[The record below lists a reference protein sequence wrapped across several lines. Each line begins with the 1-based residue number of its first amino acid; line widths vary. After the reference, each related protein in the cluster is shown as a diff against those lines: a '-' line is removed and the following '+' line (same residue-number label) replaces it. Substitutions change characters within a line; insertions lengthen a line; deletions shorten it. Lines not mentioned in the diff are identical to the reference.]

1 MYNIIDDKTK
11 EIVFQVETY
20 KQGLNVIQHKEENG
34 YPKKRLIIKID
45 K

>member
-1 MYNIIDDKTK
+1 MYNIVDNKTN

-20 KQGLNVIQHKEENG
+20 KQGLNVIQHKEANG
-34 YPKKRLIIKID
+34 YPKKQLIIKID